1 MRAGFLGT
9 LTALTL
15 LAVSAAHGLEWRFPG
30 DRISFEQWTTY
41 FDELANTN
49 GAILTEESQYYIINL
64 FSDLTQP
71 ALYVFTKPSHPA
83 YPAVVIRSVESR
95 EGRSSINRRGHY
107 AGDQAAFDKWWREF
121 DALDKK
127 TIENAKENSP

>member
-1 MRAGFLGT
+1 MRPGFLGT
-9 LTALTL
+9 LIALTL
-15 LAVSAAHGLEWRFPG
+15 LAASAAYGLEWRYPG

-41 FDELANTN
+41 FDELANTK

-64 FSDLTQP
+64 FSDPTQP

-95 EGRSSINRRGHY
+95 DGHSFISRHGHY
-107 AGDQAAFDKWWREF
+107 AGDQSAFDEWWREF